1 MHKLSPSIVFFFL
14 FFFFKSVSNFLLKQN
29 TLDLYQN
36 LMENICNFYI
46 AQKSTVITE
55 NQNQLLIPLTWSLRF
70 SLLNAGKNLGAT
82 LTSFLLGVRD
92 PCRFSWVGDS
102 GTVVGRD
109 LDTGSDGAVFAL
121 GRNTSAEGDNVA

>member
-1 MHKLSPSIVFFFL
+1 
-14 FFFFKSVSNFLLKQN
+14 
-29 TLDLYQN
+29 
-36 LMENICNFYI
+36 MENIYNFYI
-46 AQKSTVITE
+46 AQKSNVITE

-109 LDTGSDGAVFAL
+109 LDTGSEGAVFAL